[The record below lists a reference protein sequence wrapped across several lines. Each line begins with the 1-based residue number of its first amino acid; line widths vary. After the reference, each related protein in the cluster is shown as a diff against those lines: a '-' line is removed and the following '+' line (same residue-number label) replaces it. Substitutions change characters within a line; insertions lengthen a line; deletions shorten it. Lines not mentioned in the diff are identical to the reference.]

1 MENTTNEFN
10 INDLVQLK
18 NIVELASTRG
28 AFRANEM
35 LTVGTTFTRLENFL
49 NAVLNQAQA
58 QQADEVPA
66 DDQAQSQPQGE
77 AE

>member
-1 MENTTNEFN
+1 MENTTQEFN

-28 AFRANEM
+28 AFRANEL

-49 NAVLNQAQA
+49 AAVLNQAQA
-58 QQADEVPA
+58 QPDENAPEPEPNQ
-66 DDQAQSQPQGE
+66 DNTQGE